1 MNEITKEVSKV
12 ALQIVHQYGGVVLGE
27 HIGQIFTIAW
37 TIMMTSAFSKLTLF
51 PKWFIALGYLSSL
64 IYLIAQTEL
73 FETVIP
79 SFPVWN
85 LAGFLGSTLWLIW
98 LLTLGIKLQKVQ
110 IA

>member
-1 MNEITKEVSKV
+1 VNEITKEVSKV

-37 TIMMTSAFSKLTLF
+37 TIMMTSVFS
-51 PKWFIALGYLSSL
+51 KWFIALGYLSSL